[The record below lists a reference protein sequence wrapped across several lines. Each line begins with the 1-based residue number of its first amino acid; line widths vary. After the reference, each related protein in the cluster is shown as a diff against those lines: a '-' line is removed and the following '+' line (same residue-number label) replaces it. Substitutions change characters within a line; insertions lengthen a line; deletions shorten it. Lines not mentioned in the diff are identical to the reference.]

1 MKLSQE
7 KNTFS
12 QFFFEFLTSI
22 LNFNQLPKKMALVTD
37 VFLEIKV
44 PKNIVTQMSKKPC
57 FRGPLDRQ
65 QEKWVK
71 TLLLSEWQHL
81 YNIY

>member
-7 KNTFS
+7 QNTFS
-12 QFFFEFLTSI
+12 QFFFEFLISI
-22 LNFNQLPKKMALVTD
+22 LNFEQLPKKIALVTD

-44 PKNIVTQMSKKPC
+44 PKNMITQMSKKPC

-65 QEKWVK
+65 QGK
-71 TLLLSEWQHL
+71 
-81 YNIY
+81 